1 MYACICKNHHHHDNG
16 TDENISELPL
26 QLFDS
31 TRFINNIT
39 MAINPQDIIL
49 NSNDSNSYYR
59 RNHYFENTSPDPSGY
74 FMKTEQQQ
82 QPLYLNFNDNIIN
95 DTLDDLM
102 FSIPCPEESFSSSS
116 SICSL
121 PTRRSSSTDDT
132 PEQQNQPEPFLP
144 PSAAIL
150 QSELDKSSLDYFIAN
165 NSFIESIRSSIPIDQ
180 QKYINSGVANLTPI
194 YSAGVTA
201 TEKVET
207 YDLSQKDTNHSF
219 LHQDNDAY
227 NDMFEKSRDHSFSVD
242 QTEITEE
249 EGEEDDDIT
258 VEEQHKTRVISLMI
272 KLKHLN
278 RSSHTDRNKYNH
290 LSSLLE
296 DIKRDYN
303 VELNHVFKYADAPS
317 TENFELR
324 ELYTSIFKSYVEA
337 KLKIDDT
344 KTCSTNVTNKKRK
357 ACGTENDCSTSVQ
370 QQGKKSRKNYKSDVI
385 LILMDWYLKH
395 NGKIPNSKDRQ
406 ALSKETGKSMA
417 QISTWFQNAKR
428 RYKEKLELYQ
438 SLSSKYP
445 KIVYDTRSLRKYL
458 VSNKSS

>member
-16 TDENISELPL
+16 TDKNISELPSK
-26 QLFDS
+26 LFNS
-31 TRFINNIT
+31 PQQPRFINNIT

-49 NSNDSNSYYR
+49 NGNDSNSYYH
-59 RNHYFENTSPDPSGY
+59 RNHYFENTLPDPSEY
-74 FMKTEQQQ
+74 FMETQQQ
-82 QPLYLNFNDNIIN
+82 HPLYLNFNDNLIN
-95 DTLDDLM
+95 HTPDDLM

-121 PTRRSSSTDDT
+121 PTRRSSSTDGT

-144 PSAAIL
+144 PSVAIL

-165 NSFIESIRSSIPIDQ
+165 NSFIEGIRSSIPIDQ

-207 YDLSQKDTNHSF
+207 YDLSQKNTNHSF
-219 LHQDNDAY
+219 FHQANDAY
-227 NDMFEKSRDHSFSVD
+227 NDVFEKSRDHSFFDD

-249 EGEEDDDIT
+249 EEEEEEDGDSTI
-258 VEEQHKTRVISLMI
+258 EEQHETRVISLMVE
-272 KLKHLN
+272 LKHLN
-278 RSSHTDRNKYNH
+278 RSSNTGRNRYSY

-303 VELNHVFKYADAPS
+303 VELNHVLKYADAPS
-317 TENFELR
+317 TENPELR
-324 ELYTSIFKSYVEA
+324 ELYTSIFKSYIEA

-344 KTCSTNVTNKKRK
+344 KACSTNVTNKKRK
-357 ACGTENDCSTSVQ
+357 ACDTENDCSASVQQ

-385 LILMDWYLKH
+385 FILMDWYLKH
-395 NGKIPNSKDRQ
+395 NGKIPNNKDRQ

-417 QISTWFQNAKR
+417 QSKSFLFFLKKNVKETNALLIFFKFLLGFKMLSEDIKR
-428 RYKEKLELYQ
+428 
-438 SLSSKYP
+438 
-445 KIVYDTRSLRKYL
+445 
-458 VSNKSS
+458 N